1 MKQVITLFTFGTGVL
16 FFLAFFAA
24 LKPTFVMTASGRDV
38 PDQCSTKAPPLLA
51 CRSFR

>member
-38 PDQCSTKAPPLLA
+38 PDQCSTKAPPLFA